1 MRSSGGEEEEEEE
14 GERGPDAEE
23 EEEHARDAATR
34 DEASPGPPTRSEWRS
49 RREHRGADIGARGE
63 ESPPDDAKR
72 AEPDD

>member
-1 MRSSGGEEEEEEE
+1 VRSSGEEEEEE

-34 DEASPGPPTRSEWRS
+34 DEASPGPPTRSERRS